1 MATPTPAAA
10 AAVVVPAV
18 VMPVVAAAAA
28 PVKQRAIQ
36 IDVVKQRPAHVPAVK
51 KAQPPPAK
59 KPFAGSKRATAE
71 VHVPTN
77 VDVLSG
83 KGFSF
88 GTAPV
93 LSVAEPVKS
102 ESADAVAPSVKAP
115 KILSAASP
123 GVSEVKVTNASAWLS
138 VASTATATSSVGSP
152 ASSKGGNDDDFRKF
166 QRMNEDKKAREKA
179 AAERVEQQR
188 REQDAKRAAA
198 EDRKVQQEREAQ
210 EAVERAK
217 QAETDKRTN
226 ALADAQRLR
235 EEAKAKREAM
245 EGHVDIHEQ
254 STLLEDF
261 EEGDLLE
268 P

>member
-1 MATPTPAAA
+1 M
-10 AAVVVPAV
+10 
-18 VMPVVAAAAA
+18 
-28 PVKQRAIQ
+28 
-36 IDVVKQRPAHVPAVK
+36 PAVK
-51 KAQPPPAK
+51 KVQPPAVK
-59 KPFAGSKRATAE
+59 KPSGGSRRATAE

-93 LSVAEPVKS
+93 ASTAEPVKD
-102 ESADAVAPSVKAP
+102 ESTALAPSVKAP

-123 GVSEVKVTNASAWLS
+123 GVAEVKVANASAWLS
-138 VASTATATSSVGSP
+138 VTSTASATSNAGSP

-188 REQDAKRAAA
+188 RELDAKRAAA
-198 EDRKVQQEREAQ
+198 EDRKVQQEREAK

-217 QAETDKRTN
+217 QVEEDKRTN

-261 EEGDLLE
+261 AEGDLLE